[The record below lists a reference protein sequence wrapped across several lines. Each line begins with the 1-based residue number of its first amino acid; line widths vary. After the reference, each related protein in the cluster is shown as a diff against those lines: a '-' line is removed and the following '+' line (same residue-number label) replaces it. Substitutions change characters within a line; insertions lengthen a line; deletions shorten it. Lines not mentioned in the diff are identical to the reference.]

1 MWGSLRLAPI
11 MCVATL
17 KLLPYG
23 THSLI
28 MEDVREFLGQCRL
41 SNRLDILVPHL
52 EGLGVT
58 CLEDLLDVEKEDMRG
73 LGEGGHY

>member
-1 MWGSLRLAPI
+1 

>member
-1 MWGSLRLAPI
+1 MCLATH
-11 MCVATL
+11 TL
-17 KLLPYG
+17 LHYS

-28 MEDVREFLGQCRL
+28 MEDVRQFLGQCRL
-41 SNRLDILVPHL
+41 SNRLDVLMPHL

-73 LGEGGHY
+73 LGEDITSWPGLFLCNIC